1 MSLKNNFDLNIIKSN
16 KMEFTDDFIHS
27 YKQGIT
33 KTVKVSDTEITAA
46 DIVSRLAQCIERKP
60 PDYR

>member
-33 KTVKVSDTEITAA
+33 KTLFEKVDFESVNCFIR
-46 DIVSRLAQCIERKP
+46 VSNFE
-60 PDYR
+60 YV